1 MSDWW
6 AEPYKG
12 GPMAI
17 PAAYFPRPLYAPD
30 SAPTRK
36 PSKDGPDIL
45 AYKRTLS
52 RLGRWMPWDPAKWD
66 DSFSNAFS
74 HGKAGGN
81 VKDSGIAGFQRQ
93 MKIDPT
99 GFVGE
104 KTFNTLASCRVPEG
118 LPHAGEMG
126 MDANA
131 CNLIG
136 EAFKIY
142 GGKAE
147 PPPPKPSETTRQR
160 ALEGALDW
168 LGYHEAGSNDSHFG
182 RWYGM
187 NYQPWCAMAVC
198 HWFEIE
204 GSGSPSFTR
213 SASYSYCPYVLHDAQ
228 AGRYGLSITN
238 DPIPGDVVLFDW
250 GFDGVPDHIGI
261 FIDGSVSSFESVEGN
276 TSPDSGGS
284 QSNGGEVCRKHR
296 RSSEAKLTFV
306 RVKE

>member
-6 AEPYKG
+6 EEPYKG

-17 PAAYFPRPLYAPD
+17 PAAYFPRPLYPPD

-45 AYKRTLS
+45 AYKRTIC
-52 RLGRWMPWDPAKWD
+52 RLGRWDPWDPAKWD
-66 DSFSNAFS
+66 DSFSNPFS
-74 HGKAGGN
+74 HGRGTGN
-81 VKDSGIAGFQRQ
+81 VADSGIAGFQRQ
-93 MKIDPT
+93 MKLDPT

-104 KTFNTLASCRVPEG
+104 KTFNMLASCRVPEG
-118 LPHAGEMG
+118 PHEGEMA

-147 PPPPKPSETTRQR
+147 VPPPTPTESVRER
-160 ALEGALDW
+160 ALAGALSW
-168 LGYHEAGSNDSHFG
+168 LGYHETGSNDNHFG

-204 GSGSPSFTR
+204 GGGSSSFTQGT
-213 SASYSYCPYVLHDAQ
+213 AYSYCPYVLHDAQ
-228 AGRYGLSITN
+228 AGRYGLSVTN

-261 FIDGSVSSFESVEGN
+261 FIDGSPSSFESVEGN

-296 RSSEAKLTFV
+296 RSSDAKLTFV